1 MKKNNFKIVKIDKSK
16 NLFNYEKKILI
27 NELILDLKLGYY
39 DFEKEKAQ
47 KVKFSLEID
56 YQDKKPSNDKD
67 IKSIVNYG
75 TIVKFIT
82 KLIKKKHYNFL
93 ETLAEAVFDEL
104 FKDKRIA
111 KIMLKI
117 EKLEILKQCSSVGIQ
132 ITKKEVMISS
142 EIGKEVIKKELPLIP
157 KLPGV
162 YRMLNDKG
170 DILYVGKAKN
180 LPNRLKSYVSE
191 KNHIIRTERM
201 LSQTRKLEITTT
213 SNESEA
219 LLLEANLIKKYKPK
233 FNILLRDD
241 KSFPFIFIG
250 NKDKWPQIKRHRGK
264 KTKKGFYFGP
274 FASAGS
280 ANWTIKMIQKIFHL
294 RVCDDTVFKNRERP
308 CILYQIKRCS
318 GPCVGYIEKNEY
330 KKTVDDAI
338 EFVSGKSRKIQKS
351 LSDQMEKASDNLD
364 FEKAG
369 ILRDRIKSLNI
380 IQSSQRIN
388 EANLIEADV
397 IAGYKESGKT
407 CIQVFFYRSKQ
418 NWGNQAFFPK
428 HDPDEK
434 LSDILNSFVSQFY
447 ENKSVPSSII
457 LSEEI
462 KEKILIEKTLSQK
475 EEKQIDISIAKKGSK
490 LKVINQAIKN
500 AKDSLTRKLYE
511 SQNNRELFDAVAN
524 KFNLE
529 TNINLIEVYD
539 NSHIQGTNSVGALIA
554 YGDEGFIK
562 KRYRKFNIKIQK
574 NEQDDYGMMREVL
587 NRRFKRAIQEKDNY
601 LTFPDLVLI
610 DGGKGQYSVARE
622 TLNEL
627 GLHDLPIVAI
637 AKGKQRNSGNETFF
651 HNGKEFKFI
660 KNDPTLFFLQRIRD
674 ESHRFAISAHRAK
687 RKKGISKS
695 LLDQIEGIGSI
706 RKRALLNH
714 FGSARAVESASLDE
728 IKSVEGVEAKVA
740 KKIYNFFHE

>member
-1 MKKNNFKIVKIDKSK
+1 
-16 NLFNYEKKILI
+16 
-27 NELILDLKLGYY
+27 LGY
-39 DFEKEKAQ
+39 
-47 KVKFSLEID
+47 
-56 YQDKKPSNDKD
+56 
-67 IKSIVNYG
+67 KS
-75 TIVKFIT
+75 
-82 KLIKKKHYNFL
+82 
-93 ETLAEAVFDEL
+93 
-104 FKDKRIA
+104 
-111 KIMLKI
+111 
-117 EKLEILKQCSSVGIQ
+117 Q
-132 ITKKEVMISS
+132 KKEVMISS
-142 EIGKEVIKKELPLIP
+142 EIGKEIIKKELPLIP

-162 YRMLNDKG
+162 YKMLSDK
-170 DILYVGKAKN
+170 DQILYVGKAKN

-201 LSQTRKLEITTT
+201 LSQTRKIEITTT

-219 LLLEANLIKKYKPK
+219 LLLEANLIKKHKPK

-250 NKDKWPQIKRHRGK
+250 NKDKWSQIKRHRGK
-264 KTKKGFYFGP
+264 KTKEGFYFGP

-318 GPCVGYIEKNEY
+318 GPCVGYIDESEY
-330 KKTVDDAI
+330 KRTVDDAI
-338 EFVSGKSRKIQKS
+338 EFVSGKSRKIQKN
-351 LSDQMEKASDNLD
+351 LSDQMEKASESLD

-388 EANLIEADV
+388 EANLVEADV
-397 IAGYKESGKT
+397 IAAYKESGQT

-428 HDPDEK
+428 HDPDEN
-434 LSDILNSFVSQFY
+434 LGNILNSFVSQFY

-457 LSEEI
+457 LSQEI
-462 KEKILIEKTLSQK
+462 KEKILIEQTLSQK
-475 EEKQIDISIAKKGSK
+475 EGKQVNISVAKKGSK

-500 AKDSLTRKLYE
+500 AKDSLNRKLHE
-511 SQNNRELFDAVAN
+511 TQNNRELFESVVA

-539 NSHIQGTNSVGALIA
+539 NSHIQGTNSVGALIS

-562 KRYRKFNIKIQK
+562 KRYRKFNIKMKK
-574 NEQDDYGMMREVL
+574 NEQDDYGMMKEVL
-587 NRRFKRAIQEKDNY
+587 TRRFKKAVQEKEGH
-601 LTFPDLVLI
+601 LSFPDLIFV

-627 GLHDLPIVAI
+627 GLHDIPLIAI
-637 AKGKQRNSGNETFF
+637 AKGKFRNSGNETFF
-651 HNGKEFKFI
+651 HNGKEYKFS

-674 ESHRFAISAHRAK
+674 ESHRFAISAHRAR
-687 RKKGISKS
+687 RKKGIRN
-695 LLDQIEGIGSI
+695 I
-706 RKRALLNH
+706 R
-714 FGSARAVESASLDE
+714 G
-728 IKSVEGVEAKVA
+728 
-740 KKIYNFFHE
+740 

>member
-1 MKKNNFKIVKIDKSK
+1 MGYKS
-16 NLFNYEKKILI
+16 
-27 NELILDLKLGYY
+27 
-39 DFEKEKAQ
+39 Q
-47 KVKFSLEID
+47 
-56 YQDKKPSNDKD
+56 
-67 IKSIVNYG
+67 
-75 TIVKFIT
+75 
-82 KLIKKKHYNFL
+82 
-93 ETLAEAVFDEL
+93 
-104 FKDKRIA
+104 
-111 KIMLKI
+111 
-117 EKLEILKQCSSVGIQ
+117 
-132 ITKKEVMISS
+132 KKEVMISS
-142 EIGKEVIKKELPLIP
+142 EIGKEIIKKELPLIP

-162 YRMLNDKG
+162 YKMLSDK
-170 DILYVGKAKN
+170 DQILYVGKAKN

-201 LSQTRKLEITTT
+201 LSQTRKIEITTT

-219 LLLEANLIKKYKPK
+219 LLLEANLIKKHKPK

-250 NKDKWPQIKRHRGK
+250 NKDKWSQIKRHRGK
-264 KTKKGFYFGP
+264 KTKEGFYFGP

-318 GPCVGYIEKNEY
+318 GPCVGYIDESEY
-330 KKTVDDAI
+330 KRTVDDAI
-338 EFVSGKSRKIQKS
+338 EFVSGKSRKIQKN
-351 LSDQMEKASDNLD
+351 LSDQMEKASESLD

-388 EANLIEADV
+388 EANLVEADV
-397 IAGYKESGKT
+397 IAAYKESGQT

-428 HDPDEK
+428 HDPDEN
-434 LSDILNSFVSQFY
+434 LGNILNSFVSQFY

-457 LSEEI
+457 LSQEI
-462 KEKILIEKTLSQK
+462 KEKILIEQTLSQK
-475 EEKQIDISIAKKGSK
+475 EGKQVNISVAKKGSK

-500 AKDSLTRKLYE
+500 AKDSLNRKLHE
-511 SQNNRELFDAVAN
+511 TQNNRELFESVVA

-539 NSHIQGTNSVGALIA
+539 NSHIQGTNSVGALIS

-562 KRYRKFNIKIQK
+562 KRYRKFNIKMKK
-574 NEQDDYGMMREVL
+574 NEQDDYGMMKEVL
-587 NRRFKRAIQEKDNY
+587 TRRFKKAVQEKEGH
-601 LTFPDLVLI
+601 LSFPDLVFV

-627 GLHDLPIVAI
+627 GLHDIPLIAI
-637 AKGKQRNSGNETFF
+637 AKGKFRNSGNETFF
-651 HNGKEFKFI
+651 HNGKEYKFS

-674 ESHRFAISAHRAK
+674 ESHRFAISAHRAR

-728 IKSVEGVEAKVA
+728 IKSVEGVEEKVA

>member
-1 MKKNNFKIVKIDKSK
+1 
-16 NLFNYEKKILI
+16 
-27 NELILDLKLGYY
+27 
-39 DFEKEKAQ
+39 
-47 KVKFSLEID
+47 
-56 YQDKKPSNDKD
+56 
-67 IKSIVNYG
+67 
-75 TIVKFIT
+75 
-82 KLIKKKHYNFL
+82 
-93 ETLAEAVFDEL
+93 
-104 FKDKRIA
+104 
-111 KIMLKI
+111 
-117 EKLEILKQCSSVGIQ
+117 
-132 ITKKEVMISS
+132 MISS

-170 DILYVGKAKN
+170 EILYVGKAKN
-180 LPNRLKSYVSE
+180 LPNRLKSYIAE

-201 LSQTRKLEITTT
+201 LSQTKKLEITTT

-219 LLLEANLIKKYKPK
+219 LLLEANLIKKHKPK

-250 NKDKWPQIKRHRGK
+250 NKDVWPQIRRHRGK
-264 KTKKGFYFGP
+264 KTKEGFYFGP

-318 GPCVGYIEKNEY
+318 GPCVGYVEKEDY

-351 LSDQMEKASDNLD
+351 LSDQMEKASEDLD
-364 FEKAG
+364 FEKAV

-428 HDPDEK
+428 HDPDES
-434 LSDILNSFVSQFY
+434 LSNILNSFVSQFY

-457 LSEEI
+457 ISEEI
-462 KEKILIEKTLSQK
+462 KEKNLIEKTLSKK
-475 EEKQIDISIAKKGSK
+475 EGKQVNLSVAKKGSK
-490 LKVINQAIKN
+490 LKVINQATKN
-500 AKDSLTRKLYE
+500 AKESLNRKLYE
-511 SQNNRELFDAVAN
+511 SHNNRELFDSVAS

-529 TNINLIEVYD
+529 TNINLVEVYD

-554 YGDEGFIK
+554 FGEEGFIK
-562 KRYRKFNIKIQK
+562 KRYRKFNIKSK
-574 NEQDDYGMMREVL
+574 NNEQDDYGMMREVL

-601 LTFPDLVLI
+601 LSFPDLVI
-610 DGGKGQYSVARE
+610 VDGGKGQYSVARDS
-622 TLNEL
+622 LNEL
-627 GLHDLPIVAI
+627 GLHEIPIIAI
-637 AKGKQRNSGNETFF
+637 AKGKFRNSGNETFF
-651 HNGKEFKFI
+651 HNGKEYKFN

-687 RKKGISKS
+687 RKRGISKS

-728 IKSVEGVEAKVA
+728 IKSVEGVEEKVA

>member
-1 MKKNNFKIVKIDKSK
+1 MLQLVFK
-16 NLFNYEKKILI
+16 F
-27 NELILDLKLGYY
+27 
-39 DFEKEKAQ
+39 Q
-47 KVKFSLEID
+47 
-56 YQDKKPSNDKD
+56 
-67 IKSIVNYG
+67 
-75 TIVKFIT
+75 
-82 KLIKKKHYNFL
+82 
-93 ETLAEAVFDEL
+93 
-104 FKDKRIA
+104 
-111 KIMLKI
+111 
-117 EKLEILKQCSSVGIQ
+117 
-132 ITKKEVMISS
+132 KKEAMVSS
-142 EIGKEVIKKELPLIP
+142 DIGKEVIKKEIPLVP

-162 YRMLNDKG
+162 YRMLNANNEV
-170 DILYVGKAKN
+170 LYVGKAKN

-201 LSQTRKLEITTT
+201 LSQTKKLEITTT

-219 LLLEANLIKKYKPK
+219 LLLEANLIKKFKPRY
-233 FNILLRDD
+233 NILLRDD

-250 NKDKWPQIKRHRGK
+250 NKDKWAQIKRHRGK
-264 KTKKGFYFGP
+264 KNKEGFFFGP

-280 ANWTIKMIQKIFHL
+280 ANWTIKMIQKIFQL

-318 GPCVGYIEKNEY
+318 GPCVGYVKENEY
-330 KKTVDDAI
+330 KKSVEDAI

-351 LSDQMEKASDNLD
+351 LSTQMENASENLD
-364 FEKAG
+364 FEKAA

-380 IQSSQRIN
+380 IQSSQRVN
-388 EANLIEADV
+388 EANLVEADV

-434 LSDILNSFVSQFY
+434 LDEIINSFVSQFY

-462 KEKILIEKTLSQK
+462 KEKNLIEQTLTKK
-475 EEKQIDISIAKKGSK
+475 EGKQINISVAKKGSK

-500 AKDSLTRKLYE
+500 AKDSLNRKLYE
-511 SQNNRELFDAVAN
+511 SQNNKELFEEVAK

-529 TNINLIEVYD
+529 TNINLVEVYD
-539 NSHIQGTNSVGALIA
+539 NSHIQGTNSIGALIA
-554 YGDEGFIK
+554 FGDEGFIK
-562 KRYRKFNIKIQK
+562 KRYRKFNIKIEK

-587 NRRFKRAIQEKDNY
+587 SRRFKRALQEKDNY
-601 LTFPDLVLI
+601 LTMPDLVLI

-622 TLNEL
+622 TMNEL
-627 GLHDLPIVAI
+627 GLHDIPIIAI
-637 AKGKQRNSGNETFF
+637 AKGKFRNSGNETFF
-651 HNGKEFKFI
+651 HNGKEFKFQ
-660 KNDPTLFFLQRIRD
+660 KNDPTLFFLQRLRD

-728 IKSVEGVEAKVA
+728 IKSVEGVEEKVA

>member
-1 MKKNNFKIVKIDKSK
+1 
-16 NLFNYEKKILI
+16 
-27 NELILDLKLGYY
+27 
-39 DFEKEKAQ
+39 
-47 KVKFSLEID
+47 
-56 YQDKKPSNDKD
+56 
-67 IKSIVNYG
+67 
-75 TIVKFIT
+75 
-82 KLIKKKHYNFL
+82 
-93 ETLAEAVFDEL
+93 
-104 FKDKRIA
+104 
-111 KIMLKI
+111 
-117 EKLEILKQCSSVGIQ
+117 
-132 ITKKEVMISS
+132 MISS
-142 EIGKEVIKKELPLIP
+142 EIGKDVIKKELSLIP

-162 YRMLNDKG
+162 YRMLNNKDV
-170 DILYVGKAKN
+170 ILYVGKAKN

-201 LSQTRKLEITTT
+201 LSQTKKIEITTT

-241 KSFPFIFIG
+241 KSFPFIYIG
-250 NKDKWPQIKRHRGK
+250 NKDKWPQIRKHRGK
-264 KTKKGFYFGP
+264 KNKDGFFFGP

-318 GPCVGYIEKNEY
+318 GPCVGNINENDY
-330 KKTVDDAI
+330 KKTVDSAM
-338 EFVSGKSRKIQKS
+338 EFVAGKSRKIQKN
-351 LSDQMEKASDNLD
+351 LSKQMEDASIELD
-364 FEKAG
+364 FEKAA

-434 LSDILNSFVSQFY
+434 LNNIINSFITQFY
-447 ENKSVPSSII
+447 ENKSVPKSVI
-457 LSEEI
+457 LSEDI
-462 KEKILIEKTLSQK
+462 KERLLIEKALSKK
-475 EEKQIDISIAKKGSK
+475 ENKQINISIAKKGSK

-500 AKDSLTRKLYE
+500 AKDSLNRKIYE
-511 SQNNRELFDAVAN
+511 SQNNRELFDKVAE

-529 TNINLIEVYD
+529 PNINLIEVYD
-539 NSHIQGTNSVGALIA
+539 NSHIQGSNSVGALIT

-562 KRYRKFNIKIQK
+562 KRYRKFNIKIEK
-574 NEQDDYGMMREVL
+574 NEQDDYGMMKEVL
-587 NRRFKRAIQEKDNY
+587 NRRFKRAVEEKSNY
-601 LTFPDLVLI
+601 LSFPDLVLV

-622 TLNEL
+622 TMNEL
-627 GLHDLPIVAI
+627 GLHDIPMIAI
-637 AKGKQRNSGNETFF
+637 AKGKMRNSGNETFF
-651 HNGKEFKFI
+651 HNGKEFKFSR
-660 KNDPTLFFLQRIRD
+660 NDPTLFFLQRLRD

-695 LLDQIEGIGSI
+695 LLDQIDGIGSV

-728 IKSVEGVEAKVA
+728 IKSVNGVEEIVA
-740 KKIYNFFHE
+740 KKIYNYFHE